1 MLSGGKPTISPASH
15 DNARGAAIAVKPGF
29 EYRAVRAGSGLPDD
43 DSMAASGQNRKLPI
57 SNRASAQRRERTR
70 ASSAGRTQPSLWLNG
85 DGVSVPDARLAAPE
99 RLQAGRK

>member
-43 DSMAASGQNRKLPI
+43 DSMAASGHEDQFPP
-57 SNRASAQRRERTR
+57 RR
-70 ASSAGRTQPSLWLNG
+70 LN
-85 DGVSVPDARLAAPE
+85 VRYRFS
-99 RLQAGRK
+99 

>member
-1 MLSGGKPTISPASH
+1 MASSEPALPPRVFLYGSQPDLMLSGGKPTIRPASH

-70 ASSAGRTQPSLWLNG
+70 ASSAGRTQPSLW
-85 DGVSVPDARLAAPE
+85 
-99 RLQAGRK
+99 